1 MSDDIARGLINLV
14 AISVLGLMIKQN
26 ALFSPKERRASL
38 LAVASV
44 IVAIVAEAI
53 TFSLAAPPNSPPYWQ
68 INKLF
73 CAIGFGITP
82 FVPFLMAVAFGVRG
96 GGKKTESFMPDRRLL
111 MLYYRPCHHFMGLS
125 IPTLPPMNILG
136 GRFSPPFLFLPLCS
150 EW

>member
-53 TFSLAAPPNSPPYWQ
+53 TFSLAAPPNSPYWQ

-82 FVPFLMAVAFGVRG
+82 P
-96 GGKKTESFMPDRRLL
+96 
-111 MLYYRPCHHFMGLS
+111 LS
-125 IPTLPPMNILG
+125 L
-136 GRFSPPFLFLPLCS
+136 S
-150 EW
+150 